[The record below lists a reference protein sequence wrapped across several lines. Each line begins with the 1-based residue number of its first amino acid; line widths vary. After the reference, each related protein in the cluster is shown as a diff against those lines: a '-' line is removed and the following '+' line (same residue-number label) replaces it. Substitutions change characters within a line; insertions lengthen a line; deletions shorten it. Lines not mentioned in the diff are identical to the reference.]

1 MNNNNIN
8 INNKNNNNNNNN
20 DDNNNIININN
31 INKNSIRIL
40 SLLSTVH
47 AEKNMVPIYVV
58 EVTFEFTHSLV
69 CCILLNEA
77 TGLV

>member
-8 INNKNNNNNNNN
+8 INNKNNNN
-20 DDNNNIININN
+20 DDNNNIIN